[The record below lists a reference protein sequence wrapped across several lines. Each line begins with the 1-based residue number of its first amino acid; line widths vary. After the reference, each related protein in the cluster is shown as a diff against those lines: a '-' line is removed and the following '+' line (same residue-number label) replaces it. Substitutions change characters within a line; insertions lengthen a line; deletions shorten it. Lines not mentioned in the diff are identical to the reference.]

1 MLFYVGSFSYTPHAM
16 LHVEFLSHAPC
27 YFMWGVSLTHSMRL
41 YVGSFSYTPHA
52 MLYGEFL
59 LHAQCYFMLG
69 VSLTHPMLCYLGSFS
84 YMPLCYVGSFPYTPN
99 AILCAEFL
107 LYAPCYFMWGAL
119 INSLVCW
126 SYLCWICAV
135 CRCRR
140 RECLSSG
147 WTSARWSG
155 QTEDL
160 DSKTYAIH
168 ANHFSTL
175 LYSLSFITK
184 GCFWVILRYCKQ
196 ESKPFQYTF
205 IQSQFYYKGLLL
217 RVYIL

>member
-1 MLFYVGSFSYTPHAM
+1 MWSFSHTPMLFYAGGSLTC
-16 LHVEFLSHAPC
+16 PC
-27 YFMWGVSLTHSMRL
+27 YFMWR
-41 YVGSFSYTPHA
+41 
-52 MLYGEFL
+52 
-59 LHAQCYFMLG
+59 
-69 VSLTHPMLCYLGSFS
+69 VSLTHPMLCYVGSFS
-84 YMPLCYVGSFPYTPN
+84 YMPLCYVGSSSYMP
-99 AILCAEFL
+99 
-107 LYAPCYFMWGAL
+107 PCYFTWGVSLICPMLFYVGVL

-147 WTSARWSG
+147 WRSARWSG
-155 QTEDL
+155 RTIDL
-160 DSKTYAIH
+160 DSKTHVIH

-184 GCFWVILRYCKQ
+184 GCFWELFYATVNRRANQFSTLLYSLSFTTKAYFWEFTYCKQ
-196 ESKPFQYTF
+196 DSKPIQYIF
-205 IQSQFYYKGLLL
+205 IWFQFYYKGLLL

>member
-1 MLFYVGSFSYTPHAM
+1 M
-16 LHVEFLSHAPC
+16 LHVEFLSQALCYFMRGVLLHAPC
-27 YFMWGVSLTHSMRL
+27 YFMWGVSLHTPC
-41 YVGSFSYTPHA
+41 SFIW
-52 MLYGEFL
+52 
-59 LHAQCYFMLG
+59 G
-69 VSLTHPMLCYLGSFS
+69 VCLTHPMLCYVGSFS
-84 YMPLCYVGSFPYTPN
+84 YKPN
-99 AILCAEFL
+99 AILCREFLLHTPCYVTWEVSLTRPYVMWGVSLTRPHAILCGEFL
-107 LYAPCYFMWGAL
+107 LYTPCYFMWGAL

-126 SYLCWICAV
+126 SYLCWICVV

-147 WTSARWSG
+147 WRSAQWSG
-155 QTEDL
+155 RTEDL
-160 DSKTYAIH
+160 DSKTHATH

-184 GCFWVILRYCKQ
+184 GCFWEFTYCKQ
-196 ESKPFQYTF
+196 DSKPIQYTF